1 MTKVTVR
8 IEGADELKAAIE
20 GLRRAARGPILERAA
35 LKGAEVIRA
44 EASGNAPGPHVE
56 AEVTKAAD
64 LAVEVGI
71 GPDAAHWYYQFF
83 ETGAGAHSIDPTK
96 KKALAFPGREGQVVR
111 FHVGHPGMAA
121 KPFLRPAVDS
131 QKDAAVQATGDELR
145 KGIEAVA
152 RG

>member
-1 MTKVTVR
+1 MPSVTVR
-8 IEGADELKAAIE
+8 IEGAEELKAAIE
-20 GLRRAARGPILERAA
+20 GLRRAARGPVLERAA

-44 EASGNAPGPHVE
+44 AAASRAPGPYIE

-83 ETGAGAHSIDPTK
+83 ETGAGAHPIDPTK
-96 KKALAFPGREGQVVR
+96 KKALAFAGREGEVVR

-121 KPFLRPAVDS
+121 KPFLRPAIDS
-131 QKDAAVQATGDELR
+131 QKDAAVAATGDELR
-145 KGIEAVA
+145 KGIESVA